1 VVPFVSD
8 AGDVPEGVVPRSAE
22 IVRLRFLA
30 RQMRESITAMLAGKT
45 PAESLHLFS
54 NTTANWTA
62 SDFVP
67 NENLWCQ
74 SLRSQLTGVHMYVSG
89 GWMQGYGLTAIT
101 PRHVLSCAHNGPQ
114 GNSNLTVRYVR
125 ETGEVF
131 ETHLARWCC
140 DSVANA
146 AKVNVPQETIR
157 ADLSVYL
164 LADEL
169 PEWVY
174 KAPVIALTDMERYAM
189 EPYKPLALA
198 VSQGSWSTGPT
209 ASNTPRNRV
218 VYPKRLG
225 WWDYAEG
232 FEDWYHPPQVGD
244 SGTPEF
250 VLIGGILYL
259 YQIISGGNVWSHI
272 DYIREMI
279 ARCDAAA
286 GITTGYVPE
295 TGNFIF
301 IPNN

>member
-1 VVPFVSD
+1 MPNAPETVVPFVSD

-140 DSVANA
+140 DSTYNA
-146 AKVNVPQETIR
+146 AKVNVPQETSR

-174 KAPVIALTDMERYAM
+174 KAPVIPLTGSELNAMWAYAPM
-189 EPYKPLALA
+189 TLA
-198 VSQGSWSTGPT
+198 VSQGSWIIPGPGE
-209 ASNTPRNRV
+209 TPRNRM
-218 VYPKRLG
+218 VYPKYGVGL
-225 WWDYAEG
+225 
-232 FEDWYHPPQVGD
+232 EDWTHPLQVGD

-250 VLIGGILYL
+250 VLISGRLYL
-259 YQIISGGNVWSHI
+259 YNIISGANVWSNI

-286 GITTGYVPE
+286 GISTGYVPE